1 MHCLRVVMR
10 GRCKELMILGGAGG
24 VQGEEEQKYLEQHP
38 ELACVPAEHRLYIIC
53 RQWRNGNKAYTFWVQ
68 HRQVLQ
74 VHVCGCCCAG

>member
-1 MHCLRVVMR
+1 MR
-10 GRCKELMILGGAGG
+10 GMWKELMILGGAGG
-24 VQGEEEQKYLEQHP
+24 VQGEEEQEYHEQHP

-74 VHVCGCCCAG
+74 VHVCGCHCAG